1 MATKTLPCMVL
12 ILAVAALTE
21 AWVPAF
27 HGAELNGRWKAPTMQ
42 RQRTSTRVPRLCAS
56 SRDDE
61 IARLEAEIRKLR
73 DAASSDDL
81 DGEDTAESAF
91 AAAQALADKKRLLAQ
106 VRGKDMLLTE
116 GTLIQ
121 ENILE
126 NEGSTVG
133 IAPAILGA
141 VLAAAVI
148 AFSQIPVG
156 QEDLSRYS
164 VQAGPTVS
172 TKIDLGDINPDRPT
186 P

>member
-1 MATKTLPCMVL
+1 MAIVTLQSIIL
-12 ILAVAALTE
+12 IITAAGLTD
-21 AWVPAF
+21 AF
-27 HGAELNGRWKAPTMQ
+27 ALVFRGAENGAQWGATRQ
-42 RQRTSTRVPRLCAS
+42 RRQRTPVFRLYAS
-56 SRDDE
+56 SREEE

-73 DAASSDDL
+73 DDASSDDL
-81 DGEDTAESAF
+81 EGEDTAETAF

-116 GTLIQ
+116 GALIQ

-133 IAPAILGA
+133 IVPAVLGA
-141 VLAAAVI
+141 VLAAAII
-148 AFSQIPVG
+148 AFSQVPVG

-172 TKIDLGDINPDRPT
+172 TKIDLGDINPDRPS

>member
-1 MATKTLPCMVL
+1 MVIKTLPYFIL
-12 ILAVAALTE
+12 FLAVAALTE
-21 AWVPAF
+21 AWEF
-27 HGAELNGRWKAPTMQ
+27 HSAELNGQRVVRMQ
-42 RQRTSTRVPRLCAS
+42 RQPTSKHVSRLYAS
-56 SRDDE
+56 SREEE

-73 DAASSDDL
+73 DEASFDDL
-81 DGEDTAESAF
+81 DGEYTAESAF

-116 GTLIQ
+116 GALIQ

-172 TKIDLGDINPDRPT
+172 TKIDLGDINPDRPSL
-186 P
+186 